1 MSTSTKLVLGTIG
14 VAVVLSLFLIANL
27 SVMG

>member
-1 MSTSTKLVLGTIG
+1 MSNPTKIVLGTVA

-27 SVMG
+27 TMI